1 MHMHMHG
8 YNKKQLQSYGSNY
21 TFFLFF
27 IFIEDVQIIYDI
39 YGLEFNWI

>member
-1 MHMHMHG
+1 MVQIIH
-8 YNKKQLQSYGSNY
+8 
-21 TFFLFF
+21 FFLFF

>member
-1 MHMHMHG
+1 MHMHR
-8 YNKKQLQSYGSNY
+8 YNNKQSQLYGSNY
-21 TFFLFF
+21 TFFFLFF